1 MNRPEIYFRVSIMKT
16 NVNLLDT
23 VALLDDV
30 REGELLLRRGEV
42 GDVVEELAPD
52 VYEVEFCDNHGR
64 AYAFASLKAEQL
76 LVLHY
81 GNPKAD
87 SDSGYFLRKA
97 A

>member
-1 MNRPEIYFRVSIMKT
+1 MKT

-23 VALLDDV
+23 VALLEDV
-30 REGELLLRRGEV
+30 REDELILRRGEV
-42 GDVVEELAPD
+42 GAVVEYLAPD
-52 VYEVEFCDNHGR
+52 VYEVEFCDKNGR
-64 AYAFASLKAEQL
+64 AYAFASLNAEQL

-87 SDSGYFLRKA
+87 SDTECFLKKA

>member
-1 MNRPEIYFRVSIMKT
+1 MKT

-23 VALLDDV
+23 VALLEDI

-42 GDVVEELAPD
+42 GAVVEELAP
-52 VYEVEFCDNHGR
+52 EFCDNHGR

-81 GNPKAD
+81 GNPKID
-87 SDSGYFLRKA
+87 SDIEYSLREA